1 MSESAVGGWSVVY
14 GHVVA
19 ARASLQEADDL
30 SGEAD
35 FANAALLDVVNVL
48 EELGVVP
55 APVPSVGFT
64 ASVDAALTILATAA
78 DHPTVGVL
86 VGLLRG
92 VRAG

>member
-1 MSESAVGGWSVVY
+1 MSESAVGGWSTVY

-19 ARASLQEADDL
+19 ARASLQEADDP

-35 FANAALLDVVNVL
+35 FANAALLDVVNLL
-48 EELGVVP
+48 EEFGVEP
-55 APVPSVGFT
+55 APVPAASFA
-64 ASVDAALTILATAA
+64 ASVDSALAILAAAA
-78 DHPTVGVL
+78 DHPTVAVL

>member
-14 GHVVA
+14 GRVVA
-19 ARASLQEADDL
+19 ARASLQGVDDP

-35 FANAALLDVVNVL
+35 FANAALLDVANIL
-48 EELGVVP
+48 EDLGVVP
-55 APVPSVGFT
+55 APVSPATFT
-64 ASVDAALTILATAA
+64 ASVDAALAILAAAA